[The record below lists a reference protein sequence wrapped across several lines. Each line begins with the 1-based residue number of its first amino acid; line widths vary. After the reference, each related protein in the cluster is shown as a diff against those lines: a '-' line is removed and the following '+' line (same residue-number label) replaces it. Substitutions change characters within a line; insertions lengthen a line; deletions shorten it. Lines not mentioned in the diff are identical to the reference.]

1 MLLSTLKKL
10 PKLFGAKPVDT
21 KVVKVG
27 TPRAGFFDL
36 HVHTTN
42 DKYISPELER
52 DGIWESF
59 ETEIFSRLCRPGE
72 FILDIGAN
80 IGWYTAIAARLIGP
94 AGSVHAFEPDP
105 ANYALLRRNVASIP
119 SKAKVRLFNFAIGE
133 KRQASTLFLSP
144 INRGDHN
151 LFASQESRQSVTI
164 EVRALDDLLR
174 GCRHLPTLL
183 KSDTQGSEARVLRGA
198 RRLLGEGWRPN
209 MILEFW
215 PYGLH
220 GSGDDAG
227 ALWRQLDDLG
237 YATFKLLETEP
248 RLTRLRQDDMA
259 YWLGERILVENRGF
273 INLLC
278 LHQSSDQLQVLA
290 DLIDD

>member
-1 MLLSTLKKL
+1 MLLNTLRKI
-10 PKLFGAKPVDT
+10 PKLFSAAPVDT

-27 TPRAGFFDL
+27 TPRAGFFDF
-36 HVHTTN
+36 HIHTSN
-42 DKYISPELER
+42 DKYISPELEK

-94 AGSVHAFEPDP
+94 AGRVHAFEPDP
-105 ANYALLRRNVASIP
+105 ANYALLRRNAASPP
-119 SKAKVRLFNFAIGE
+119 SKAKVRLFNFAIGD

-144 INRGDHN
+144 VNRGDHN
-151 LFASQESRQSVTI
+151 LFASRESRQSVTI
-164 EVRALDDLLR
+164 EVRALDDLLL
-174 GCRHLPTLL
+174 GCKHLPTLL

-278 LHQSSDQLQVLA
+278 LHQSSDQFQVLA